1 MLQPAAG
8 DRRAMIW
15 QLVRFL
21 FVGGF
26 LTLLYA
32 VVYSVVIRL
41 PLPMPPNRQLQFGNL
56 CGYLV
61 AMLLGYVMHS
71 RLSFRGHGRRDDVK
85 RTTGR
90 FFIVS
95 LISYGL
101 NAFWTWLFATRL
113 GWEAH
118 TPLIPI
124 CLVTPLVTFTLNRK
138 WVFG

>member
-1 MLQPAAG
+1 
-8 DRRAMIW
+8 MIG
-15 QLVRFL
+15 QLIRFL

-71 RLSFRGHGRRDDVK
+71 RLSFRGHGRRGNLA
-85 RTTGR
+85 RTGGR
-90 FFIVS
+90 FFAVS
-95 LISYGL
+95 LVGL
-101 NAFWTWLFATRL
+101 SLNSFWVWLFVEWLDGATWWPMPFML
-113 GWEAH
+113 
-118 TPLIPI
+118 
-124 CLVTPLVTFTLNRK
+124 CVTPLAIFYLNRR
-138 WVFG
+138 WVFA